1 MLFYK
6 IKMEENLKL
15 YFETVYKEYKDYE
28 SFVLSIKDKVIQD
41 RENFAKF
48 AQENLEDIDKIVD
61 KIVEINENPILH
73 ENDLMRLQMRLVN
86 TYDTV
91 KEIVEIPQEIKEE
104 TEKLRFQQVFKIED
118 NKAIPINQ
126 DKLKTMRERT
136 KAGAKDFL
144 TNLMKG

>member
-1 MLFYK
+1 
-6 IKMEENLKL
+6 MEENFKL

-41 RENFAKF
+41 RDGFAKF
-48 AQENLEDIDKIVD
+48 AQENSEDVDKIVD

-73 ENDLMRLQMRLVN
+73 ENDLMRLQMKLVN
-86 TYDTV
+86 TYDV
-91 KEIVEIPQEIKEE
+91 IKEIVEIPQEIKEE

-126 DKLKTMRERT
+126 DKLNTMRERT
-136 KAGAKDFL
+136 KAGARDFL